1 MEELFLK
8 YKQRG
13 RENGELI
20 IERAQLRTDNT
31 GLKERVKNK
40 QKELEQEQ
48 EKLEKSRE
56 KVHKF
61 IEANGQLELKTN
73 NLNFQILELKE
84 KVVKLEGEKED
95 LQKQLEATGVP
106 K

>member
-1 MEELFLK
+1 MHDRHLQGPLRARLRAGEDDG
-8 YKQRG
+8 G

-48 EKLEKSRE
+48 EKLETQA
-56 KVHKF
+56 F
-61 IEANGQLELKTN
+61 
-73 NLNFQILELKE
+73 F
-84 KVVKLEGEKED
+84 
-95 LQKQLEATGVP
+95 
-106 K
+106 